1 MATEYFQGTDLRS
14 YFHTFSRAFTA
25 EGQTFVDQAPLK
37 AGHNVS
43 ADNVR
48 GQVIK
53 FLADTA
59 ARNAEF
65 PGVAKGQ
72 SGLNADGTL
81 RFFNQV
87 KLTQRPA
94 SNDQTYELIYDGAP
108 LQNFVDP
115 TDVWNAEGKSA
126 DGYTAELYDASGV
139 KIANTV
145 HLWTFDP
152 VNGRV
157 QFRSDDTPTKI
168 DKGKWGAAGI
178 YLTAVAYVGKSVSD
192 RLTEIEQN
200 AGGAANAALAIKPF
214 TFSSTSMEKSD
225 PTLEKYTNTPYMVIR
240 KTVPAYVFEV
250 STADNKT
257 LITEIEHAANG
268 DSIVYIAVEA
278 ASGDAG
284 ANPKEEM
291 NFIATAF
298 VKSNGTKI
306 TLLSSEAI

>member
-157 QFRSDDTPTKI
+157 QFRSDDTPTK
-168 DKGKWGAAGI
+168 GWGTAGI

-200 AGGAANAALAIKPF
+200 AGGAADAALAIKPF

-225 PTLEKYTNTPYMVIR
+225 PSLEKYTNTPYMVIR

-250 STADNKT
+250 STADKKT

-278 ASGDAG
+278 ASGNAG
-284 ANPKEEM
+284 ANPKETIS
-291 NFIATAF
+291 FIATGF
-298 VKSNGTKI
+298 VKSDGSKI
-306 TLLSSEAI
+306 ALLSSQAI